1 MSHTSIN
8 RVGTDHTIWMKG
20 LGFYKDEIGIMDT
33 RLTEVAKK
41 NNSFEARQGI
51 EHFQNQFL
59 VQQKNISDL
68 KHEVNNYV
76 KKLGNDA
83 QQHSGQI
90 HESLIP
96 EHNILQG
103 KYENFEMV
111 MNGLRHEF
119 NEYVA
124 KWM

>member
-1 MSHTSIN
+1 
-8 RVGTDHTIWMKG
+8 
-20 LGFYKDEIGIMDT
+20 MDS
-33 RLTEVAKK
+33 RLTEVANK

-68 KHEVNNYV
+68 RHEVNNYV
-76 KKLGNDA
+76 KKLADNT

-90 HESLIP
+90 HESLVP
-96 EHNILQG
+96 EHNSLHE
-103 KYENFEMV
+103 KYENFEMI